1 MESRKSHYVYY
12 VKLFMEDLILS
23 VPNKSESV
31 FGLPVFLLKI
41 IRYNM

>member
-23 VPNKSESV
+23 VPNKSENV
-31 FGLPVFLLKI
+31 FGLHILDMSVP
-41 IRYNM
+41 